1 MFSPVLRTGL
11 LATLLALL
19 VSIPVQAETVPVL
32 RSQADATT
40 VEAARQRPRQFAV
53 AVATEAG
60 LADGQWETVGG
71 ERHWRLRV
79 RAEAAATTAL
89 HLEALRLP
97 AGARLRWS
105 RADGTQTAV
114 WPGHADGAWW
124 SPEVGGEEG
133 LLHLSVPIDAAQAVS
148 LRLRR
153 VFHGLGREDGAMPRA
168 AGSCNIDTACPEGEP
183 WTAEAIS
190 TVRLTIDNRFLC
202 SAALLDNTARDDR
215 PLLISA
221 RHCGITP
228 ETARSVN
235 ARFGFRRDGCSQ
247 GDVDEGITIEGS
259 RWLAESVEA
268 DTTLIELSAL
278 PLQPE
283 LRAFAGW
290 NAEPVTA
297 GFPRDGA
304 GLHHPSGDVRKISLY
319 EGMARPDNGVVIGD
333 GERRFS
339 TDAWSVVW
347 NAGVTEAGSSG
358 SGLWN
363 VSRELVGVL
372 SGGNSSCETPDGR
385 DFYGRLERAYST
397 SPGIAAAL
405 DPVDNGQTRRLSP
418 RAQIRTDTLT
428 GGPGLAM
435 GGGAMG
441 IAVLIL
447 GSLFLIRRRGS
458 SA

>member
-1 MFSPVLRTGL
+1 MPPLLRSGP
-11 LATLLALL
+11 LAALLALL
-19 VSIPVQAETVPVL
+19 FTAPVQAETVPIL
-32 RSQADATT
+32 RSQADPSAMA
-40 VEAARQRPRQFAV
+40 AARQQPRQFAV

-60 LADGQWETVGG
+60 LADGQWETADG

-79 RAEAAATTAL
+79 RAENAMTVAV

-105 RADGTQTAV
+105 RADGRQAAV
-114 WPGHADGAWW
+114 WPAHADGAWW
-124 SPEVGGEEG
+124 SPEVDGEEG
-133 LLHLSVPIDAAQAVS
+133 LLHLAIPIDAAEPAS
-148 LRLRR
+148 LQLRR
-153 VFHGLGREDGAMPRA
+153 VFHGLPREAAATPRA

-183 WTAEAIS
+183 WTAEATS

-235 ARFGFRRDGCSQ
+235 ARFGFRRNGCNQ
-247 GDVDEGITIEGS
+247 GDIEEGNTIEGS
-259 RWLAESVEA
+259 RWIAESVEA

-278 PLQPE
+278 PLQPG

-304 GLHHPSGDVRKISLY
+304 GLHHPSGDVRKVSLY

-339 TDAWSVVW
+339 VDAWSVVW
-347 NAGVTEAGSSG
+347 TAGVTEAGSSG

-363 VSRELVGVL
+363 ASRELVGVL
-372 SGGNSSCETPDGR
+372 SGGNSSCETPNGR

-397 SPGIAAAL
+397 SPEIAAAL

-435 GGGAMG
+435 GGGALG
-441 IAVLIL
+441 FGVFIL
-447 GSLFLIRRRGS
+447 GSLLLIRRRRS
-458 SA
+458 PA